1 MINNLNTLSSQGSV
15 SDSHQIIVNG
25 NIYTAL
31 QLKNFCGGDTSVF
44 SGSEQILKA
53 DKNTGRGKLITL
65 SQLKDYVSQA
75 SSPVVNTDLFI
86 IRVSGSDK
94 SVTATIF
101 RSYLD
106 NFSPTAL
113 SGLQVWYDMTDAT
126 SYSATG
132 SSVTQI
138 RDKSGNNNHSNPTTG
153 QRMTLLMDTLT
164 GKQTCYGSASNSSI
178 PLTTPFNN
186 STYTFFWVGSNSNAG
201 LFTNVLMGGSG
212 FNDYIQGGGP
222 SGNYTDS
229 IISAQ
234 GGSSQSYQ
242 DDFTLKEMTVLCIRQ
257 QSGVTQIWECN
268 GRNRIRISGS
278 VPSVNFSIGT
288 LCNVAAGGAG
298 GQGLFGG
305 FVYYNTF
312 LNDSDAAR
320 VTKYLVDHHNINP
333 SGQYYKITGFG
344 DSYTIGLG
352 ASTLA
357 NSYIHKIAASL
368 GKEVSNAGISG
379 SRFQD
384 ITGTGGDAQCGYVR
398 YARDLVEYPYRDR
411 LYILYG
417 FNDVNNGSASVSTY
431 QTQLNTMVTD
441 LISRGYPAG
450 NIYLGTVPRQYGD
463 NNGTLAQQYGNA
475 VRSVGNAHGCHVAE
489 VYAAQVAN
497 GGDSLFSGDHLH
509 PNDTGHQVIANAFL
523 AA

>member
-1 MINNLNTLSSQGSV
+1 MIYNLNNLPSSGSV
-15 SDSHQIIVNG
+15 SDSHNVTVNG
-25 NIYTAL
+25 AQYTAL
-31 QLKNFCGGDTSVF
+31 QLKNFCGGSTAVF

-65 SQLKDYVSQA
+65 NQLKDFVAQNASPVASTDCFALLISGVYYRVQA
-75 SSPVVNTDLFI
+75 SV
-86 IRVSGSDK
+86 
-94 SVTATIF
+94 F

-106 NFSPTAL
+106 NFSPMSL
-113 SGLQVWYDMTDAT
+113 SGIQVWYDMTDAT

-138 RDKSGNNNHSNPTTG
+138 RDKSGNGNDSNPTTG
-153 QRMTLLMDTLT
+153 QRMTLITDALS
-164 GKQTCYGSASNSSI
+164 GKQTCYGSIASSSI

-186 STYTFFWVGSNSNAG
+186 STFTFFLVCCNVNAG
-201 LFTNVLMGGSG
+201 LYTNVLTGGSS
-212 FNDYIQGGGP
+212 FNDYIQGGGA
-222 SGNYTDS
+222 SNNYVDS
-229 IISAQ
+229 IVSAQ

-242 DDFTLKEMTVLCIRQ
+242 DDFAMKEMIVLCIRQ
-257 QSGVTQIWECN
+257 QSGTTQIWEIN
-268 GRNRIRISGS
+268 GRNRIRTTGS
-278 VPSVNFSIGT
+278 VPSVNF
-288 LCNVAAGGAG
+288 NVGQIFNAFGGGAG
-298 GQGLFGG
+298 GPGRFGG

-312 LNDSDAAR
+312 LNDSDASR
-320 VTKYLVDHHNINP
+320 VAKYLVDHHNINP
-333 SGQYYKITGFG
+333 AGQYYKITGFG

-384 ITGTGGDAQCGYVR
+384 ITGTGSDAQCGYVR

-431 QTQLNTMVTD
+431 QTQLNAMVTD

-450 NIYLGTVPRQYGD
+450 NIYLGTIPRQYGD
-463 NNGTLAQQYGNA
+463 NNGTLVQQYGDA